1 MSKLYFFRH
10 AQASYGASNYDQLSP
25 KGEEQSAI
33 LGEYLV
39 EKKYKFDKVFV
50 GPLERQKHTFEII
63 SNIYKKNNKTLPNPI
78 LIKGLRE
85 HRGPSAMRKVLPKL
99 IKSNPQVEK
108 WYAEIELDPKLMK
121 RNSLLTF
128 QYFMDEWSLGKI
140 DVPEI
145 QSWAAFRSAVRNG
158 LNTILENTQKG
169 ETVASFTSG
178 GTISAIT
185 AEALNIQDEKMVSTM
200 NFSVRNTS
208 FTSFLY
214 SKKQFNLLSFNEL
227 PHLEEEMVTFV

>member
-10 AQASYGASNYDQLSP
+10 AQASYGAANYDQLSP

-39 EKKYKFDKVFV
+39 EKNYQFDKIFV
-50 GPLERQKHTFEII
+50 GPLERQKQTFEIV

-78 LIKGLRE
+78 SVEGLRE
-85 HRGPSAMRKVLPKL
+85 HRGPGAMRKYLPELLKT
-99 IKSNPQVEK
+99 NPQIKK
-108 WYAEIELDPKLMK
+108 WYAEIEENPKLMK

-128 QYFMDEWSLGKI
+128 QYFMDEWSLGNI
-140 DVPEI
+140 VVPDV
-145 QSWAAFRSAVRNG
+145 QSWAEFRAAVKGG
-158 LNTILENTQKG
+158 LVTILENTGKG
-169 ETVASFTSG
+169 ETIAAFSSG

-185 AEALNIQDEKMVSTM
+185 AEALNIQDERMVSNM

-208 FTSFLY
+208 FTSFLF
-214 SKKQFNLLSFNEL
+214 SKNQFNLLSFNEL
-227 PHLEEEMVTFV
+227 PHLEKEMVTFV